1 MTRRLQTWIISHM
14 GFSFRRYLLSVLSC
28 RECAVTQSEWKRL
41 RFSYAQHGE
50 DIIAEAL
57 LPEARGFYVEVG
69 AFHPVSISNTYL
81 FYRKGWRGI
90 VIDPAPHVARL
101 FQRRR
106 PEDTMLT
113 CAVGEQE
120 AVCPFDIMPAG
131 ETNRLSATR
140 TVDRSSAQPLYSIHV
155 PCRRLAS
162 LLDKHLGT
170 GQTIDFLS
178 IDAEGQDLSV
188 LRSNDWQKYRPRVLA
203 VEDFQPPAQ
212 SSICSFLS
220 QQGYRALITSKI
232 TRFFVPAGWD
242 QTLCPQ

>member
-1 MTRRLQTWIISHM
+1 M

-41 RFSYAQHGE
+41 RFSYAQNGE

-120 AVCPFDIMPAG
+120 AVCRFDIMPAG

-140 TVDRSSAQPLYSIHV
+140 KVDTSSAQPLYSIQV

-162 LLDKHLGT
+162 LLDEYLGT
-170 GQTIDFLS
+170 GRAIDFLS
-178 IDAEGQDLSV
+178 VDAEGHDLSV

-220 QQGYRALITSKI
+220 QQGYKAVITSKI
-232 TRFFVPAGWD
+232 TRFFVPTGLD